1 MRSAVVKTAAVV
13 PKLREW
19 KADLHLHTC
28 LSPCAELEMV
38 PTAIVRQAKVQG
50 LDLVAICDHNT
61 LANARAVAAA
71 GARESLAV
79 VPGIE
84 VTTRE
89 EVHVL
94 GLFEPEMDLEG
105 FQALVEQNLSGEN
118 DDEAFGLQVVVDEW
132 DEPVAIETSLLI
144 GATSLTLEETV
155 DAIHEFGGLAV
166 AAHIDREGF
175 GLIGQLGFVPPGL
188 DLDALEVSFRASH
201 EEWHTERQDFPV
213 ITSSDAHRLD
223 DIGRSSTSFLGSQAS
238 FEEIGLALK
247 QEQGR
252 KVVIG

>member
-1 MRSAVVKTAAVV
+1 MTDTSMNPVAVV
-13 PKLREW
+13 PGLREW

-28 LSPCAELEMV
+28 LSPCGELEMV
-38 PTAIVRQAKVQG
+38 PTAIVRQAKAQG

-61 LANARAVAAA
+61 LANARAVVQV
-71 GARESLAV
+71 GERESIAV

-84 VTTRE
+84 ITTRE

-94 GLFEPEMDLEG
+94 GLFEPERDLEG
-105 FQALVEQNLSGEN
+105 MQALVDHSLSGEN
-118 DDEAFGLQVVVDEW
+118 DEETFGIQVVVDEW
-132 DEPVAIETSLLI
+132 DEPVAIETALLI

-155 DAIHEFGGLAV
+155 DAIHEYGGLAV

-188 DLDALEVSFRASH
+188 QLDALEVSPRASH
-201 EEWHTERQDFPV
+201 QEWDREWQDFPV
-213 ITSSDAHRLD
+213 ITSSDAHCLV
-223 DIGRSSTSFLGSQAS
+223 DIGKSSTSFLCLEATLD
-238 FEEIGLALK
+238 EIGMSLQ

-252 KVVIG
+252 RMVVG